1 MSKGVVYTSIFGGYD
16 KVKNQF
22 LPVGW
27 DWKCFTEKNT
37 IPLYSDNNRNAKK
50 FKVLPHRYFQNYEYS
65 IFVDGNMSVRLAGDV
80 SELIEKYLSDANVAF
95 FSHKN
100 NLLDSRDCAY
110 KEAETIFQ
118 LGEKNM
124 QITPERGILNYK
136 DNPNFIK
143 QQMERYSMVGFPQNN
158 GLITGMVILR
168 RHNDKDCIET
178 MEDWWTEIKYNSKRD
193 QLSFNYCAWKNGLK
207 FNYMDGDSRDN
218 EYFYRDTEAHIGKK

>member
-1 MSKGVVYTSIFGGYD
+1 MPNSVVYTSIFGGYD
-16 KVKNQF
+16 EIIKQN
-22 LPVGW
+22 LPGGW
-27 DWKCFTEKNT
+27 DWKCFSEENSLS
-37 IPLYSDNNRNAKK
+37 LYTDNNRNAKR
-50 FKVLPHRYFQNYEYS
+50 FKVLPHRYLQNYEYS
-65 IFVDGNMSVRLAGDV
+65 IFIDGNMTIRGDV
-80 SELIEKYLSDANVAF
+80 NKLVDKYLSNSNVAF
-95 FSHKN
+95 FSHDN
-100 NLLDSRDCAY
+100 NFLDSRNCAY

-136 DNPNFIK
+136 DNPNIIK
-143 QQMERYSMVGFPQNN
+143 QQMERYSMVGFPQDN

-168 RHNDKDCIET
+168 RHNEKDCIET

-218 EYFYRDTEAHIGKK
+218 EYFYRSIDAHIGKK

>member
-1 MSKGVVYTSIFGGYD
+1 MSNSVVYTSIFGGYD
-16 KVKNQF
+16 EIIKQN
-22 LPVGW
+22 LPGGW
-27 DWKCFTEKNT
+27 DWKCFSEENSLS
-37 IPLYSDNNRNAKK
+37 LYTDNNRNAKR
-50 FKVLPHRYFQNYEYS
+50 FKVLPHRYLQNYEYS
-65 IFVDGNMSVRLAGDV
+65 IFIDGNMTIRGDV
-80 SELIEKYLSDANVAF
+80 NKLVDKYLSNSNVAF
-95 FSHKN
+95 FSHDN
-100 NLLDSRDCAY
+100 NFLDSRNCAY

-136 DNPNFIK
+136 DNPNIIK
-143 QQMERYSMVGFPQNN
+143 QQMERYSMVGFPQDN

-168 RHNDKDCIET
+168 RHNEKDCIET

-218 EYFYRDTEAHIGKK
+218 EYFYRDTDAHIGKK